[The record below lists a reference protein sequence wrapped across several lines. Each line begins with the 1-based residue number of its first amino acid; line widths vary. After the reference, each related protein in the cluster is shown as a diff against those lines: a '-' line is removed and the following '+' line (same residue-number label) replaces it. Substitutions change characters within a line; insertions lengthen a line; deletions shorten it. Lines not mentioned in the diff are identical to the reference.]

1 MSEFPSVSQLIPHTE
16 PMILIDRL
24 VAWSPGRAT
33 CGLQVRAG
41 APFVEGDALETAFT
55 LEHMAQSVAVC
66 LGYEA
71 YRGGR
76 QTRTGMIVSCRGFEI
91 HEPRV
96 AVGVELTI
104 EASRLRSN
112 DSTSH
117 FECVVRTEL
126 ASASASDSAS
136 DSATIANATL
146 TLFYGELPDR

>member
-1 MSEFPSVSQLIPHTE
+1 MSGFPSVSQLIPHTE

-104 EASRLRSN
+104 EASRLQSN

-117 FECVVRTEL
+117 FECVVRT
-126 ASASASDSAS
+126 ASASASDSAL

-146 TLFYGELPDR
+146 TLFYGEMPER

>member
-1 MSEFPSVSQLIPHTE
+1 MSEFPAVSQLIPHTE

-33 CGLQVRAG
+33 CCLQVRAG
-41 APFVEGDALETAFT
+41 APFVEGGALETAFM

-96 AVGVELTI
+96 DVGVELTI

-117 FECVVRTEL
+117 FECVVRTTAPL
-126 ASASASDSAS
+126 PSASPS